1 MDRGE
6 PLTKEAMSEAERHV
20 MERLAEALRE
30 EKPNEVVVF
39 TRDEAEVLKEWA
51 KFMMAWKTLGRWGA
65 SLRQVILFFGMALGF
80 YTAFR
85 AGLLDWLGLGNGS
98 GPR

>member
-1 MDRGE
+1 MTQE
-6 PLTKEAMSEAERHV
+6 TMSDSERQI
-20 MERLAEALRE
+20 MARLAEALNQ

-65 SLRQVILFFGMALGF
+65 SLRQVILFFGGAL
-80 YTAFR
+80 AFLAALR
-85 AGLLDWLGLGNGS
+85 LGLLDWLGIHGV
-98 GPR
+98 PK